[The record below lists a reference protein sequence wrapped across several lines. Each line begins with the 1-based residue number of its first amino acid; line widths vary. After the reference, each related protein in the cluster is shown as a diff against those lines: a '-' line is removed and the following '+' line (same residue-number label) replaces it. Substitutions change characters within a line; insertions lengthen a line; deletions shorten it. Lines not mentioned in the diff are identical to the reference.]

1 MLCILPFEVDFYRK
15 HDYPVEYVG
24 NPTVDAIHSR
34 NYAQETF
41 AEFISANQLDN
52 NPVIAL
58 LAGSRKQEIK
68 DNLPIMLEAASPFD
82 KYQLVIAGAPG
93 IEDAYYQ
100 QFTGKY
106 PVRLVFGQTYRLLQQ
121 AKAALVT
128 SGTATLETALL
139 KTPQTVCYKMPFKR
153 LSSFIFEHFFSCRY
167 ISLVNLIAG
176 RTVVKELFGKYFSVK
191 QIRKELDLLLHD
203 ESYRKT
209 MQSGY
214 EQVIEKLGA
223 SGASKKAAEIIACVQ
238 KSQHNL

>member
-1 MLCILPFEVDFYRK
+1 VDFYK
-15 HDYPVEYVG
+15 THNYPVEYVG

-34 NYAQETF
+34 DYARETF

-52 NPVIAL
+52 NPIIAL

-68 DNLPIMLEAASPFD
+68 NTLPTMLEAASPFD
-82 KYQLVIAGAPG
+82 NYQLVIAGAPG
-93 IEDAYYQ
+93 IDNAYYQ
-100 QFTGKY
+100 QFTGNY
-106 PVRLVFGQTYRLLQQ
+106 SVRVVSEQTYRLLQQ

-139 KTPQTVCYKMPFKR
+139 KTPQTVCYKMTFKHLR
-153 LSSFIFEHFFSCRY
+153 SFVFEHFFACKY

-191 QIRKELDLLLHD
+191 QIREELNLLIHD
-203 ESYRKT
+203 EAYRKT

-223 SGASKKAAEIIACVQ
+223 SGASKKAAEIVARVQ
-238 KSQHNL
+238 ELQHDL